1 MGNRWVPLI
10 GLTGAHSLNDFYQFV
25 LPLLIPFLVL
35 EFGLSYLSAGI
46 LVAANLGVAVVL
58 NPMVGHFGDVYKK
71 RKLIL
76 CCGLVFL
83 AISTSALSFA
93 QNYLT
98 LFILCLLM
106 GIGSSAYHP
115 QATRFISIHYR
126 KRMGKFMGIFGIG
139 GSAGVF
145 ATPIILVPLISALGW
160 RDPIF
165 FLFIPGCLAAFIL
178 WRILKEPK
186 IKSSGGFPKVKI
198 RPLILL
204 STIVG
209 FREFVLRGFL
219 TFLPAYFIIV
229 RSTTILQMGLL
240 MALMLGTGIVAQ
252 PVGGA
257 ISDIIGRRKMFTIS
271 LSFLMLSLLAFAN
284 SSGLI
289 SLVWLVL
296 IGFCV
301 YSTFPVGLAFA
312 SELVPAERVGMSVG
326 FVFGSGLAFGSIS
339 TLMVGY
345 LIDISG
351 FYWSFVTLSFFAG
364 FAAILSL
371 LLPRGQI
378 QRIYSDKL

>member
-1 MGNRWVPLI
+1 MRDRWAPLI
-10 GLTGAHSLNDFYQFV
+10 GLTGAHFVNDFYPFV
-25 LPLLIPFLVL
+25 LPLLLPFLVL

-46 LVAANLGVAVVL
+46 LVASNLGAAVVL
-58 NPMVGHFGDVYKK
+58 NPMVGHFADVYKK
-71 RKLIL
+71 KKLIL
-76 CCGLVFL
+76 CFGLAFL

-106 GIGSSAYHP
+106 GIGLSTYHP
-115 QATRFISIHYR
+115 QATRFISIRYR

-139 GSAGVF
+139 GSAGAF
-145 ATPIILVPLISALGW
+145 ATAIILVPLISALGW
-160 RDPIF
+160 RGAIF

-178 WRILKEPK
+178 WRILREPK
-186 IKSSGGFPKVKI
+186 IRSSRGFPKVKI

-209 FREFVLRGFL
+209 FRGFAFRGFL
-219 TFLPAYFIIV
+219 TFLPAYFIMV
-229 RSTTILQMGLL
+229 RGTTILEMGLL

-252 PVGGA
+252 PLGGA

-271 LSFLMLSLLAFAN
+271 LSFLMLFLLAFTN

-296 IGFCV
+296 IGFCA

-326 FVFGSGLAFGSIS
+326 FVFGSTLAFGAIS

-345 LIDISG
+345 LIDLSG

-371 LLPRGQI
+371 LLPRGQLK
-378 QRIYSDKL
+378 RVT